1 MSLTVARFG
10 SCYSR
15 PPRTLFSP
23 FFTFAFREEPMH
35 SDRLTPR
42 LSALVAPLRWVIPVT
57 LCLLGLSYTFWES
70 VLWDGYPITSGQVL
84 LGVGLLGITGPLLTF
99 LTLTWAYRAAA
110 SYEESETARERQYQQ
125 LLALNRIGES
135 VSQSLDLD
143 VVLNRAIEEVLAVMH
158 LTSGEVRLIENGR
171 LVLRTARGVSSDFIS
186 AEQTIPLGHCLC
198 GKCAALGEL
207 MVVEDGAR
215 GSGVLD
221 TGCAVEQFRS
231 WLSMPVRTAD
241 RVVGVI
247 HIGSRVPRTFD
258 AADRALLAA
267 IGQQVGAAIDKA
279 RLHSEV
285 RALNQQLE
293 ARVVERTGALVAAK
307 EELAHKADALRQV
320 LTEERRVE
328 ERTRSHIAHDLH
340 DGIQQIIIGALF
352 QVQAAREAL
361 TPNPSTAM
369 ERLDAAQELLH
380 RIESEMRGAI
390 YSLRPMALDA
400 QGLVPA
406 LRECATS
413 AGRAG
418 LTPCELQVEGTPR
431 RFNPDAEVA
440 VFRIVQE
447 AMNNLETHAHAQRA
461 RVSVCFDTR
470 ELRVQVVDDGQGF
483 DVSTLTQQARTHL
496 GLIGMQ
502 ERAESVGGTLQV
514 SSRVGEG
521 TCVTLNIPI

>member
-1 MSLTVARFG
+1 
-10 SCYSR
+10 
-15 PPRTLFSP
+15 
-23 FFTFAFREEPMH
+23 MH

-42 LSALVAPLRWVIPVT
+42 FSRLVTPLRWVIPVT
-57 LCLLGLSYTFWES
+57 LCLLGVGYTFWES

-84 LGVGLLGITGPLLTF
+84 LGVGLLGIIGPLLTF
-99 LTLTWAYRAAA
+99 LTLTWARRATV
-110 SYEESETARERQYQQ
+110 SYEESEAARERQYQQ
-125 LLALNRIGES
+125 LLSLNRIGES

-143 VVLNRAIEEVLAVMH
+143 IVLNRAIDEVLGVMH
-158 LTSGEVRLIENGR
+158 LESGEVRLIENGR
-171 LVLRTARGVSSDFIS
+171 LVLRTARGVSPNFLS

-198 GKCAALGEL
+198 GKCAERGEL
-207 MVVEDGAR
+207 IAVEDGAR
-215 GSGVLD
+215 ASGIVVY

-231 WLSMPVRTAD
+231 WLSVPVRSAD

-247 HIGSRVPRTFD
+247 HVGSRVPRTFD

-279 RLHSEV
+279 RLHSELK
-285 RALNQQLE
+285 ALNQQLE

-307 EELAHKADALRQV
+307 EELAHKAEALRQV

-328 ERTRSHIAHDLH
+328 ERTRSRIAHDLH

-352 QVQAAREAL
+352 QLQAAREAFAQ
-361 TPNPSTAM
+361 NPSSAM
-369 ERLDAAQELLH
+369 ERLDAAQELLR

-390 YSLRPMALDA
+390 YSLRPMALDV

-418 LTPCELQVEGTPR
+418 LTPCELHVEGTPR
-431 RFNPDAEVA
+431 RFNPDAEVVA
-440 VFRIVQE
+440 FRIVQE
-447 AMNNLETHAHAQRA
+447 AVNNLDTHAHGQRA

-470 ELRVQVVDDGQGF
+470 ELRVEVVDDGQGF
-483 DVSTLTQQARTHL
+483 ELSEVMQQTRTHL

-514 SSRVGEG
+514 LSRVGEG
-521 TCVTLNIPI
+521 TRVMLSLPI

>member
-1 MSLTVARFG
+1 V
-10 SCYSR
+10 
-15 PPRTLFSP
+15 
-23 FFTFAFREEPMH
+23 
-35 SDRLTPR
+35 
-42 LSALVAPLRWVIPVT
+42 V
-57 LCLLGLSYTFWES
+57 
-70 VLWDGYPITSGQVL
+70 
-84 LGVGLLGITGPLLTF
+84 
-99 LTLTWAYRAAA
+99 
-110 SYEESETARERQYQQ
+110 RERQYEQ

-143 VVLNRAIEEVLAVMH
+143 VVLNRAIDEVLGVMH

-171 LVLRTARGVSSDFIS
+171 LVLHTARGVSADFLS
-186 AEQTIPLGHCLC
+186 VEQTISLGHCLC
-198 GKCAALGEL
+198 GKCAERGEL
-207 MVVEDGAR
+207 IVVEDGER
-215 GSGVLD
+215 VSGIIR
-221 TGCAVEQFRS
+221 TGCAIEQFRS

-247 HIGSRVPRTFD
+247 HVGSRVPRAFD

-285 RALNQQLE
+285 KALNQQLE

-328 ERTRSHIAHDLH
+328 ERTRSRIAHDFH

-352 QVQAAREAL
+352 QVQAARDSLAQ
-361 TPNPSTAM
+361 NPSTAM
-369 ERLDAAQELLH
+369 ERLDAAQELLR

-390 YSLRPMALDA
+390 YSLRPMALDV

-418 LTPCELQVEGTPR
+418 LTPCELHVEGTPR
-431 RFNPDAEVA
+431 RFNPDAEVVA
-440 VFRIVQE
+440 FRIVQE
-447 AMNNLETHAHAQRA
+447 AVNNVDAHAHAQHA
-461 RVSVCFDTR
+461 RVSVCFDAR
-470 ELRVQVVDDGQGF
+470 EFRVQVVDDGQGF
-483 DVSTLTQQARTHL
+483 DLSEMTQQARTHL

-521 TCVTLNIPI
+521 TRVTLSIPI

>member
-1 MSLTVARFG
+1 
-10 SCYSR
+10 
-15 PPRTLFSP
+15 
-23 FFTFAFREEPMH
+23 MH
-35 SDRLTPR
+35 ADRLTPR
-42 LSALVAPLRWVIPVT
+42 LSGLVAPLRWVIPVT
-57 LCLLGLSYTFWES
+57 LSLLGLSYTFWES

-99 LTLTWAYRAAA
+99 LTLTWAHRAAA
-110 SYEESETARERQYQQ
+110 SYEESEAARERQYEQ
-125 LLALNRIGES
+125 LVALNRIGES

-143 VVLNRAIEEVLAVMH
+143 IVLNRAIDEVLAVMH
-158 LTSGEVRLIENGR
+158 LESGEVRLIEDGR
-171 LVLRTARGVSSDFIS
+171 LVLRTARGVSADFLS

-198 GKCAALGEL
+198 GKCAESGEL
-207 MVVEDGAR
+207 MAVEDGTR
-215 GSGVLD
+215 VSGLAY
-221 TGCAVEQFRS
+221 TGCAAEQFRS
-231 WLSMPVRTAD
+231 WLSMPVRAAD

-247 HIGSRVPRTFD
+247 HVASRVPRTFD
-258 AADRALLAA
+258 ASDRALLAA

-285 RALNQQLE
+285 KALNQQLE

-328 ERTRSHIAHDLH
+328 ERTRSRIAHDLH

-352 QVQAAREAL
+352 QVQAARESLAQ
-361 TPNPSTAM
+361 NPFTAM

-418 LTPCELQVEGTPR
+418 LTPCELFVQGTPR

-440 VFRIVQE
+440 AFRIAQE
-447 AMNNLETHAHAQRA
+447 ALNNLETHAHARHA
-461 RVSVCFDTR
+461 RVSVCFEAR
-470 ELRVQVVDDGQGF
+470 AVQVQVVDDGQGF
-483 DVSTLTQQARTHL
+483 DRSELAQQTRTHL

-502 ERAESVGGTLQV
+502 ERAQSVGGTLQV

-521 TCVTLNIPI
+521 TSVTLNIPI